1 MLLSLVFIIVIIVI
15 IYAFMSFESKTQVQ
29 RERCIYTITYTP
41 CTAICGGGSRIKK
54 TVLSADSSQTC
65 APFDDETFECNLEPC
80 PVSDDADDIDS
91 YITNGGNSNS
101 CFLYPYWRT
110 NWDIDRARSDQSY
123 LNVYKR
129 IKSVCSTKDS
139 RSACIS
145 TGRLPIFSGDS
156 TRPMCSWL
164 Y

>member
-1 MLLSLVFIIVIIVI
+1 MLISLVFIIVLIVI
-15 IYAFMSFESKTQVQ
+15 IYAFMSFESTQVQ
-29 RERCIYTITYTP
+29 KESCVYTITYTP
-41 CTAICGGGSRIKK
+41 CTTICGGGSRIRK

-65 APFDDETFECNLEPC
+65 ASLDDETVECNLEPC
-80 PVSDDADDIDS
+80 PISDDADDIDS

-110 NWDIDRARSDQSY
+110 NWDIDRARADKSY
-123 LNVYKR
+123 LDVYKR
-129 IKSVCSTKDS
+129 INSVCSTKDS

-145 TGRLPIFSGDS
+145 TGRIPIFSGDS